1 MPWPDARR
9 SARATH
15 LGSGTDDPHEAL
27 PRGAAALLPTWPRLL
42 LHVRPV
48 RPHGVGMR
56 GGVHHRRRPHCGPR
70 AAGRGHDCRASTGG
84 VTWMHP
90 WRFVTFPPSRAPLEA
105 PAAARSRGASAHAR
119 RTVTPHD
126 RHSAARRRAMRH
138 ARGRAS
144 ARRCAPEFSTE
155 FSCAFSPSSQLCV
168 VAPAAAAAGACGHAG
183 VAHRHSC
190 CSWSN
195 NARELA
201 ASLLRRF
208 AAARLRA
215 PAPPCACCG
224 RRRSLAGWGRHRPA
238 VLTCCGRYFLGG
250 VPGTR
255 PLLRLGIYVTCTG
268 CQQ

>member
-1 MPWPDARR
+1 MPWLDARR

-27 PRGAAALLPTWPRLL
+27 PRGAAALLPPWPRLL

-144 ARRCAPEFSTE
+144 ARRARLNSALSSAVLFRPPR
-155 FSCAFSPSSQLCV
+155 SCASLHQPRRLQVL
-168 VAPAAAAAGACGHAG
+168 AGTPAWRTALRAAAGAITRGSLQPRYCAG
-183 VAHRHSC
+183 SPPR
-190 CSWSN
+190 
-195 NARELA
+195 
-201 ASLLRRF
+201 ASALLRPPAH
-208 AAARLRA
+208 AADGGAPSPAGAAIGRL
-215 PAPPCACCG
+215 C
-224 RRRSLAGWGRHRPA
+224 
-238 VLTCCGRYFLGG
+238 
-250 VPGTR
+250 
-255 PLLRLGIYVTCTG
+255 
-268 CQQ
+268 